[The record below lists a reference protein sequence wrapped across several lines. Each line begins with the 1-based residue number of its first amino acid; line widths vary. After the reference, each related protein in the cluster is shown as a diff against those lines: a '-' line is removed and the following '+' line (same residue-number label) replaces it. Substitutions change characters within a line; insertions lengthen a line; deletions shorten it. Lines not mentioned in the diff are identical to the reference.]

1 MIRDTTSSRVLL
13 GGLLAGTLGLAIFD
27 ARSAQAASALRP
39 VRSFTAGVFGPME
52 AGVVHVSRPVVQ
64 ALSDV
69 GQTHAL
75 RAQVDSLRTANLRLA
90 EQLRTSQQA
99 AAAAGEQAGPAAVA
113 REAAIT
119 VKPAHVIAVAADRG
133 YDWTVAIDAGAT
145 DGVAPDNAVLDTAG
159 LVGRVISVTP
169 DTATVLLL
177 IDPISSVGVRSATS
191 GQIGTLTGT
200 GDELCR
206 LTMFDQHVT
215 PAVGEELRTFGSRD
229 ARPYAAGIPVGKVV
243 SVSPQ
248 ADGATI
254 LVRPYTGVG
263 DLDAVGV
270 VVPADAGVAGASRI
284 TAAWPGPHE
293 RPGIC

>member
-1 MIRDTTSSRVLL
+1 LIRDTTSSRVLL
-13 GGLLAGTLGLAIFD
+13 GGLLAGTLGLAVFD
-27 ARSAQAASALRP
+27 AHSAQAASALRP

-52 AGVVHVSRPVVQ
+52 SGVVRVARPVVQ
-64 ALSDV
+64 AVSDV
-69 GQTHAL
+69 GRTHEL
-75 RAQVDSLRTANLRLA
+75 QAQVDSLRAENLRLA
-90 EQLRTSQQA
+90 AQVRSSEQAVDATK
-99 AAAAGEQAGPAAVA
+99 EQAGPAAVA

-119 VKPAHVIAVAADRG
+119 VRPAHVIAVDPDRG
-133 YDWTVAIDAGAT
+133 YEWTVAIDAGAT
-145 DGVAPDNAVLDTAG
+145 QGVAQDSAVLDAAG
-159 LVGRVISVTP
+159 LVGRVTTVTS

-206 LTMFDQHVT
+206 LIMFDQHLT
-215 PAVGEELRTFGSRD
+215 PAVGEELRTLGSRD

-243 SVSPQ
+243 SVTPQ

-254 LVRPYTGVG
+254 LVRPYTDAG

-270 VVPADAGVAGASRI
+270 MVPAGAAGGGLTEAGPAS
-284 TAAWPGPHE
+284 
-293 RPGIC
+293 